1 MGKFKR
7 IPVKDINA
15 MRKILDDLP
24 DKNLGKTREEAA
36 ELLNA
41 NILKAFEKG
50 YTVKEVAAIMA
61 EGNVVIPAPV
71 IRAKVLPAKAAPR
84 KREPKPRPETVKPV
98 AGGNPGLLHAG
109 QTRFGALIMNIQNSV
124 FYVGGSKG
132 GVGKSLFSFA
142 LVDYLLNRNANI
154 LLVDTDTDNPDV
166 FKAHKDLALPN
177 LLCRLNSLD
186 DADGWADLLDTV
198 QNYPDHAVVIN
209 AAARTKTSTDSYGDI
224 MKAALR
230 EMRRELV
237 VFWIINR
244 HRDSIELLHSFQEVF
259 TDVPLHVCRNLY
271 FGEARRFDMY
281 NSSKA
286 REAVEKNGMTLDF
299 PAVGNRVADWLYSR
313 RMSIRAAH
321 PEMPFGTR
329 AELQRWRGV
338 CAKMFDSV
346 MGEAS

>member
-1 MGKFKR
+1 
-7 IPVKDINA
+7 
-15 MRKILDDLP
+15 
-24 DKNLGKTREEAA
+24 
-36 ELLNA
+36 
-41 NILKAFEKG
+41 
-50 YTVKEVAAIMA
+50 
-61 EGNVVIPAPV
+61 
-71 IRAKVLPAKAAPR
+71 
-84 KREPKPRPETVKPV
+84 
-98 AGGNPGLLHAG
+98 
-109 QTRFGALIMNIQNSV
+109 MNIQNSV

-142 LVDYLLNRNANI
+142 LVDYLLNRNANV

-166 FKAHKDLALPN
+166 FKAHKDLVLPN

-209 AAARTKTSTDSYGDI
+209 AAARTKASTASYGDI
-224 MKAALR
+224 MKEALR

-281 NSSKA
+281 NNSKA

-313 RMSIRAAH
+313 RMSIRAAL

-329 AELQRWRGV
+329 AELQRWRTL
-338 CAKMFDSV
+338 CAKMFESV